1 MAHEPGIAERV
12 MAGVVS
18 GPGAIILLIVTVYL
32 LIRVFI
38 VAHPKNERTV
48 VEVVENMLLELIGAA
63 IIVIGVL
70 LLPLFL

>member
-1 MAHEPGIAERV
+1 M
-12 MAGVVS
+12 MAGVAS
-18 GPGAIILLIVTVYL
+18 GPGAIILLIVVIYL

-63 IIVIGVL
+63 VIVIGVL
-70 LLPLFL
+70 ILPLFL

>member
-1 MAHEPGIAERV
+1 MADVA
-12 MAGVVS
+12 S
-18 GPGAIILLIVTVYL
+18 GPGAIILLVVVIYL

-63 IIVIGVL
+63 VIVIGVL
-70 LLPLFL
+70 ILPLFL

>member
-1 MAHEPGIAERV
+1 
-12 MAGVVS
+12 MAGVAS
-18 GPGAIILLIVTVYL
+18 GPGAVVLLIVVVYL

-48 VEVVENMLLELIGAA
+48 VEVFENMLLELVGAA

-70 LLPLFL
+70 ILPLFL

>member
-1 MAHEPGIAERV
+1 

-18 GPGAIILLIVTVYL
+18 GPGAIILLIVTAYL

-63 IIVIGVL
+63 VIVIGVL

>member
-1 MAHEPGIAERV
+1 

-48 VEVVENMLLELIGAA
+48 VEVLENMLLELIGAA

>member
-1 MAHEPGIAERV
+1 MAAIAN
-12 MAGVVS
+12 
-18 GPGAIILLIVTVYL
+18 GPGAIVLLIVVAYL

-70 LLPLFL
+70 ILPLFF

>member
-1 MAHEPGIAERV
+1 MMDLLA
-12 MAGVVS
+12 S
-18 GPGAIILLIVTVYL
+18 GPGAIVLLVVVVYL

-48 VEVVENMLLELIGAA
+48 VEVFENMLLELVGAA

-70 LLPLFL
+70 ILPLFL

>member
-1 MAHEPGIAERV
+1 M
-12 MAGVVS
+12 MAGAAS
-18 GPGAIILLIVTVYL
+18 GPGAIVLLIVVVYL

-48 VEVVENMLLELIGAA
+48 KEVFEDMLLELVGAA
-63 IIVIGVL
+63 IIIIGVL

>member
-1 MAHEPGIAERV
+1 

>member
-1 MAHEPGIAERV
+1 
-12 MAGVVS
+12 MAGVAS
-18 GPGAIILLIVTVYL
+18 GPGAIILLIVVVYL

-63 IIVIGVL
+63 VIVIGVL
-70 LLPLFL
+70 VLPLFL

>member
-1 MAHEPGIAERV
+1 MDLLA
-12 MAGVVS
+12 S
-18 GPGAIILLIVTVYL
+18 GPGAIVLLVVVVYL

-48 VEVVENMLLELIGAA
+48 KEVFEDMLLEFAGAA

-70 LLPLFL
+70 ILPLFI

>member
-1 MAHEPGIAERV
+1 

-18 GPGAIILLIVTVYL
+18 GPGAIILLVVVVYL

-70 LLPLFL
+70 ILPLFL